1 MTQVPETTE
10 VVENIENVEEIQ
22 EFEPILHHFIE
33 AGFKLVIS
41 DATFMTVV
49 MGSTVFFAVVII
61 VVDYFNRRGRR
72 Y

>member
-1 MTQVPETTE
+1 MPQVPPETTE
-10 VVENIENVEEIQ
+10 VIENVEEIQ

-33 AGFKLVIS
+33 AGFRLVIS

-49 MGSTVFFAVVII
+49 MAGTAFIAIVLT
-61 VVDYFNRRGRR
+61 VVDHFNRRGRR